1 VRSIFRKPSVAS
13 LLGLATLIAG
23 GELFAR
29 FVLGL
34 GHPPL
39 SVAHPTIEYML
50 VAQDVRRFGNRV
62 LVNDYGMRNEAVTPA
77 PARNETRV
85 LVYGDGVVNGG
96 ALTDHKDL
104 ATTDAT
110 YWSSRRNARP
120 FVYLNVSAESWGP
133 GNQLAHM
140 KTYGFFAASAAIL
153 VLSSHDANDEPT
165 FAPLDPSTHPTQAP
179 VSALTEGASRYLP
192 RLARWLA
199 RWLGVGGA
207 PAQTEA
213 PPPPGAFASQASL
226 QEMFDLMAAQNLPAC
241 VFLHPSRQELMTTP
255 MEGHGLISRLAV
267 DRGVPVF
274 DLGETYKGTTIPER
288 AYRDDIHI
296 SAFGQAA
303 LSKTLRDVMDLNLC
317 RPPRARGR

>member
-1 VRSIFRKPSVAS
+1 MRSFFRKPSVAS

-50 VAQDVRRFGNRV
+50 AAQDVRRFGNRV
-62 LVNDYGMRNEAVTPA
+62 LVNDYGMRNEALTPA

-85 LVYGDGVVNGG
+85 LVYGDSVVNGG

-110 YWSSRRNARP
+110 YWSSRHHARP
-120 FVYLNVSAESWGP
+120 FVYLNVSAGSWGP
-133 GNQLAHM
+133 GNLLAHM
-140 KTYGFFAASAAIL
+140 KTFGFFGASAAIL

-179 VSALTEGASRYLP
+179 VSALAEGVSRYLP
-192 RLARWLA
+192 RVAHWA
-199 RWLGVGGA
+199 GFGGKA
-207 PAQTEA
+207 AQAEE
-213 PPPPGAFASQASL
+213 PPRAGAFASEASL
-226 QEMFDLMAAQNLPAC
+226 QEIFDLMAATRLPAC

-274 DLGETYKGTTIPER
+274 NLGETYKGATLPER

-296 SAFGQAA
+296 SPFGQRA

-317 RPPRARGR
+317 RPPRARGE